1 MINNID
7 LLNLVD
13 VTLCLG
19 PDTFRESFQSFY
31 EATEMDDFF
40 KIVDIIASA
49 NNERIISM
57 ILEGTKALERGSR
70 RVSEI
75 LEHIDRHFE

>member
-1 MINNID
+1 
-7 LLNLVD
+7 
-13 VTLCLG
+13 
-19 PDTFRESFQSFY
+19 
-31 EATEMDDFF
+31 MDDFF

>member
-1 MINNID
+1 
-7 LLNLVD
+7 
-13 VTLCLG
+13 
-19 PDTFRESFQSFY
+19 
-31 EATEMDDFF
+31 MDDFF

-70 RVSEI
+70 QVDEI
-75 LEHIDRHFE
+75 LEHIDSHFE